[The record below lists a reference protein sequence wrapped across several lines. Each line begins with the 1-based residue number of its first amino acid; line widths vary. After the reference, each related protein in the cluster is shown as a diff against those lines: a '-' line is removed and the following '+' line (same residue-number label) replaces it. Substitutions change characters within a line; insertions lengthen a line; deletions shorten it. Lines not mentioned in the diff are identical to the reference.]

1 MPAIAI
7 GKARV
12 LVGGRRKKGKK
23 CCSQRRLVA
32 NVKSRGII
40 YGPSGRDELG
50 KNTEN
55 EVSQSIFADGKRK
68 VKGKEEFLP
77 SCAKH
82 TACTEYEELLEMMI
96 ETLVQKRII
105 IRFNFRATDRLLR
118 NWGACVDTIF

>member
-1 MPAIAI
+1 
-7 GKARV
+7 
-12 LVGGRRKKGKK
+12 
-23 CCSQRRLVA
+23 
-32 NVKSRGII
+32 
-40 YGPSGRDELG
+40 LG

-118 NWGACVDTIF
+118 NWGGMCRHHFLTRVKEGDAVKERLPIWKKPKHAQDRGRPMELQLIGQKNIP